1 MRSMYK
7 KKLSI
12 FLPGL
17 YGGGAERILL
27 NLAEG
32 FTARGVLVDIV
43 LAQKEG
49 EFTRQ
54 IPHKVRLVSLRETQ
68 RSSLR
73 TITALPALVRYL
85 KHEKPD
91 ILLSALHGNLI
102 AVWAKLLA
110 NTNTRV
116 VLTEHNTFSLEN
128 KAMYPRMQR
137 LNALLV
143 RWFYP
148 LSSELIAVSKGV
160 AEDLSDSV
168 GIDRNRIKVIY
179 NPIINDTLFVKARR
193 VPDHPW
199 FQNSQ
204 YPIVISVGRLTEQKD
219 YPMLLDA
226 FHIVSKQA
234 AARLII
240 LGEGEDRNSLERKVK
255 TLGLQDVVLLPGF
268 VDNPYA
274 YLAHSSVFVL
284 SSKWEGLPTVLVEA
298 MACGLPVISM
308 DCPSGPREIL
318 QNGRYGRL
326 IPVGDLAALSS
337 AILDG
342 VNGKISSPPQES
354 WANFTVKHTVE
365 QYLSLLF

>member
-1 MRSMYK
+1 MNPMYK

-54 IPHKVRLVSLRETQ
+54 IPHKARMVPLRENQ

-85 KHEKPD
+85 KREKPD
-91 ILLSALHGNLI
+91 VLLSALHGNLI
-102 AVWAKLLA
+102 AVWANLLA
-110 NTNTRV
+110 RTNTKV
-116 VLTEHNTFSLEN
+116 VLTEHNTYSLEN
-128 KAMYPRMQR
+128 KAMYPRMQL
-137 LNALLV
+137 LNTLLV

-148 LSSELIAVSKGV
+148 LSSEIIAVSKGV
-160 AEDLSDSV
+160 ADDLSSSV

-179 NPIINDTLFVKARR
+179 NPIINDTLFVKANK

-199 FQNSQ
+199 YQNSQ
-204 YPIVISVGRLTEQKD
+204 IPIVISIGRLTEQKD
-219 YPMLLDA
+219 YPTLLDA
-226 FHIVSKQA
+226 FRIAAKQTD
-234 AARLII
+234 ARLVI
-240 LGEGEDRNSLERKVK
+240 LGEGEDRQNLERKIEA
-255 TLGLQDVVLLPGF
+255 LGLQDIVLLPGF

-298 MACGLPVISM
+298 MACGLPVIST

-318 QNGRYGRL
+318 QDGKYGRL
-326 IPVGDLAALSS
+326 IPVGDTVSLSS

-342 VNGKISSPPQES
+342 IRGKISRPSGES
-354 WANFTVKHTVE
+354 WTGFTVKHTVE